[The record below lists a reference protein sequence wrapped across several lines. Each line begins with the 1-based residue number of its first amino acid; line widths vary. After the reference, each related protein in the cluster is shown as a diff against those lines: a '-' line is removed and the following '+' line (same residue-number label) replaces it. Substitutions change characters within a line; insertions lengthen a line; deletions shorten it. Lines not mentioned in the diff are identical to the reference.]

1 MTRETRW
8 FMQASFNT
16 KNSDVKKKNQTYKMT
31 FKLKPV
37 YYSLSRS
44 TVFTTL
50 TKHKQLPG

>member
-1 MTRETRW
+1 
-8 FMQASFNT
+8 MQASFNT
-16 KNSDVKKKNQTYKMT
+16 KNSDVKKKKNQTYKMT